1 MNQRGF
7 RYSSPLQTANRF
19 RGGGK
24 ESLRQEK
31 ATAVAEAECA
41 RSSGFSAT
49 AARLGSTKSTS
60 ELSMAYGKDLALAEA
75 LRKKAVPQA
84 RVILEGAA
92 AAGTETPAA
101 SLLDK

>member
-1 MNQRGF
+1 MAT
-7 RYSSPLQTANRF
+7 YSADYLKR
-19 RGGGK
+19 
-24 ESLRQEK
+24 LL
-31 ATAVAEAECA
+31 TAVERFEEAFG
-41 RSSGFSAT
+41 RWRPSVRG
-49 AARLGSTKSTS
+49 AADSPRRRLGSTKSTS